1 MRKVFKQMTTINNK
15 LRIGIVG
22 LGNIAQKV
30 YLPFLTKETSWSLI
44 GAYCP
49 TQNKRKEICKW
60 YRINAFSNLSDLIKE
75 CDAVFVPTATAAHF
89 EIVSEA
95 LRKGK
100 DVYVDKPL
108 AATLEEAEELAE
120 LSVKSGRKVMV
131 GFNRRFAPMYV
142 RAKQEGNNAAWIRL
156 EKHRVNGIG
165 PKGFEF
171 TLLDDYIHLVDTARW
186 LGEPTSS
193 IKGSCEV
200 NAEKQLICAQH
211 SYKSQNN
218 EQIFIG
224 MHRNTGSN
232 LERLEIIAEN
242 SIIRVNNMDT
252 MEVEKDGKVITS
264 TSASWDTI
272 LKRRGF
278 EDAIMHFINSII
290 GDTKISIDAVE
301 GLKTQRL
308 VYDIIQEIK

>member
-1 MRKVFKQMTTINNK
+1 MITINNK

-30 YLPFLTKETSWSLI
+30 YLPFLTNETSWSLI

-49 TQNKRKEICKW
+49 TQKKRKEICTR
-60 YRINAFSNLSDLIKE
+60 YRINSFSNVSDLIKE

-95 LRKGK
+95 LRNGK

-108 AATLEEAEELAE
+108 AATLEEAEKLAE

-142 RAKQEGNNAAWIRL
+142 KAKQEGNNAAWIRL
-156 EKHRVNGIG
+156 EKHRVNEIG
-165 PKGFEF
+165 PKDFEF

-186 LGEPTSS
+186 LGEPASS
-193 IKGSCEV
+193 IKGSCQV
-200 NAEKQLICAQH
+200 NAEKQLIYAQYF
-211 SYKSQNN
+211 YKGQNN
-218 EQIFIG
+218 EQIFMG

-232 LERLEIIAEN
+232 LEQLEIVAEN
-242 SIIRVNNMDT
+242 SIIRVSNMDT
-252 MEVEKDGKVITS
+252 MEVEMDGKVITS
-264 TSASWDTI
+264 RSASWDTI

-308 VYDIIQEIK
+308 VYDIIKEIK

>member
-1 MRKVFKQMTTINNK
+1 MIKINNK

-30 YLPFLTKETSWSLI
+30 YLPFLTKETAWSLI
-44 GAYCP
+44 GAYSP
-49 TQNKRKEICKW
+49 TQTKRKEICRW
-60 YRINAFSNLSDLIKE
+60 YRINDFSNLSDLIKE
-75 CDAVFVPTATAAHF
+75 CDAVFVHSSTAAHF

-108 AATLEEAEELAE
+108 ASTLEEAEKLAE
-120 LSVKSGRKVMV
+120 LSVKYGRKIMV

-142 RAKQEGNNAAWIRL
+142 KAKQEGNNAAWVRI

-165 PKGFEF
+165 PEDFEF

-186 LGEPTSS
+186 IGEPGGS
-193 IKGSCEV
+193 INGWSEV
-200 NAEKQLICAQH
+200 NSEKQLIYAQH
-211 SYKSQNN
+211 FYKSQNN
-218 EQIFIG
+218 KQIFLG

-232 LERLEIIAEN
+232 LEQLEFVAEN
-242 SIIRVNNMDT
+242 SIIRVKNMDI
-252 MEVEKDGKVITS
+252 MEVEKDGKIITS
-264 TSASWDTI
+264 TSPSWDTI

-290 GDTKISIDAVE
+290 GDTQPIIDAVE
-301 GLKTQRL
+301 GLKTQKL
-308 VYDIIQEIK
+308 VYDIIQQIK